1 MNVQRRPIA
10 LGSFAVAAYA
20 FLYLPIAVL
29 ILYSFNR
36 DGVGGF
42 PPRHLTF
49 DWYSALFAD
58 SAMWSAVGNSVIVA
72 LAAVALSMLIGFPAA
87 YALDRYPFPGKSAFQ
102 RLVLLPLIVPGV
114 ITGISLLLLAV
125 GGGLHLSLVTVIL
138 GHATALT
145 AVATTEIFAGFAKLD
160 RSLEEASADLGAS
173 GGQTLWRVTLPLL
186 RTSLIGTALL
196 VFTLSMDEI
205 AVTFFLIG
213 RENTLPL
220 EIWSR
225 LRRGATPEMNA
236 ISTLIFLFSLVTI
249 FISQR
254 LIGGNATEGRDVTDQ
269 QSAAIPETL
278 LTGVVE

>member
-1 MNVQRRPIA
+1 MSSQRRPIV
-10 LGSFAVAAYA
+10 LGTFAVFAYA

-42 PPRHLTF
+42 PPRHLTL
-49 DWYSALFAD
+49 DWYAALFAD
-58 SAMWSAVGNSVIVA
+58 SAMWNAVANSVIVA
-72 LAAVALSMLIGFPAA
+72 IASIALSMLIGFPAA
-87 YALDRYPFPGKSAFQ
+87 YALDRYEFPGKAAFQ
-102 RLVLLPLIVPGV
+102 RLILLPLIVPGV
-114 ITGISLLLLAV
+114 ITGISLLLLEV
-125 GGGLHLSLVTVIL
+125 GAGLHLSLLTVIL

-145 AVATTEIFAGFAKLD
+145 AVATTEIFAGFSKLD
-160 RSLEEASADLGAS
+160 RSLEEASADLGANAL
-173 GGQTLWRVTLPLL
+173 QTLWHIILPLL

-254 LIGGNATEGRDVTDQ
+254 LIRRGASEKQD
-269 QSAAIPETL
+269 AAISENL
-278 LTGVVE
+278 LTGVAN

>member
-1 MNVQRRPIA
+1 MEDSVTAHRRPVA
-10 LGSFAVAAYA
+10 LSSFAACAYA

-29 ILYSFNR
+29 ILYSLNR

-42 PPRHLTF
+42 PPRHLTL
-49 DWYSALFAD
+49 DWYAMLFAD
-58 SAMWSAVGNSVIVA
+58 SAMWNAVGNSAIVA
-72 LAAVALSMLIGFPAA
+72 IAAVALSMLIGFPAA
-87 YALDRYPFPGKSAFQ
+87 YALDRYDFPAKAAFQ
-102 RLVLLPLIVPGV
+102 RLILLPLIVPGV
-114 ITGISLLLLAV
+114 ITGISLLLLVV
-125 GGGLHLSLVTVIL
+125 GSGLRLSLLTVIL

-145 AVATTEIFAGFAKLD
+145 AVATTEIFAGFSKLD
-160 RSLEEASADLGAS
+160 RSLEEASADLGANAW
-173 GGQTLWRVTLPLL
+173 QTLWRITLPLL

-236 ISTLIFLFSLVTI
+236 ISALIFLFSLAMI
-249 FISQR
+249 FASQR
-254 LIGGNATEGRDVTDQ
+254 LIGRGQGRERTAALSEALVTG
-269 QSAAIPETL
+269 AAE
-278 LTGVVE
+278 

>member
-1 MNVQRRPIA
+1 MSSQRRPVV
-10 LGSFAVAAYA
+10 LGTFAVFAYA

-42 PPRHLTF
+42 PPRHLTL
-49 DWYSALFAD
+49 DWYATLFAD
-58 SAMWSAVGNSVIVA
+58 SAMWNAVANSVIVA
-72 LAAVALSMLIGFPAA
+72 IASIALSMLIGFPAA
-87 YALDRYPFPGKSAFQ
+87 YALDRYEFPGKAAFQ
-102 RLVLLPLIVPGV
+102 RLILLPLIVPGV
-114 ITGISLLLLAV
+114 ITGISLLLLEV
-125 GGGLHLSLVTVIL
+125 GAGLHLSLLTVIL

-145 AVATTEIFAGFAKLD
+145 AVATTEIFAGFSKLD
-160 RSLEEASADLGAS
+160 RSLEEASADLGADAL
-173 GGQTLWRVTLPLL
+173 QTLWHIILPLL

-236 ISTLIFLFSLVTI
+236 ISTLIFLFSLVMI

-254 LIGGNATEGRDVTDQ
+254 LISRSASDKQD
-269 QSAAIPETL
+269 AAISENL
-278 LTGVVE
+278 LTGVAN

>member
-1 MNVQRRPIA
+1 LSAQRRPVI
-10 LGSFAVAAYA
+10 LGGFAACAYA

-42 PPRHLTF
+42 PPRHFTF
-49 DWYSALFAD
+49 DWYSILFAD
-58 SAMWSAVGNSVIVA
+58 AAMWNAVGNSAIVA
-72 LAAVALSMLIGFPAA
+72 IAAVALSMLIGFPAA
-87 YALDRYPFPGKSAFQ
+87 YALDRHDFPGKAAFQ
-102 RLVLLPLIVPGV
+102 RLILLPLIVPGV

-125 GGGLHLSLVTVIL
+125 GGGLRLSLMTVIL

-160 RSLEEASADLGAS
+160 RSLEEASADLGAN
-173 GGQTLWRVTLPLL
+173 GWQTLWRVTLPLL

-236 ISTLIFLFSLVTI
+236 ISTLIFLFSLLTI
-249 FISQR
+249 FLSQR
-254 LIGGNATEGRDVTDQ
+254 LMGRDAREA
-269 QSAAIPETL
+269 QSAAVAETL
-278 LTGVVE
+278 LTGAAQ

>member
-1 MNVQRRPIA
+1 MNPVRRPIA
-10 LGSFAVAAYA
+10 LSAFAVCAYG
-20 FLYLPIAVL
+20 FLYLPIVVL
-29 ILYSFNR
+29 TLYSFNR

-49 DWYSALFAD
+49 IWYRILFAD
-58 SAMWSAVGNSVIVA
+58 TALWNAVGNSIVVA
-72 LAAVALSMLIGFPAA
+72 LAAVVISILIGFPAA
-87 YALDRYPFPGKSAFQ
+87 YALDRYAFPGKSALRQFI
-102 RLVLLPLIVPGV
+102 LLPLIVPGV
-114 ITGISLLLLAV
+114 ITGISLLLLIV
-125 GGGLHLSLVTVIL
+125 SGGFHLSLVTVIL

-145 AVATTEIFAGFAKLD
+145 AVATTEIFAGFSRLD
-160 RSLEEASADLGAS
+160 RSLEEASADLGAN
-173 GGQTLWRVTLPLL
+173 GLQTLWRILLPLM
-186 RTSLIGTALL
+186 RTSLLGTALL

-236 ISTLIFLFSLVTI
+236 ISALIFVFSVAAI

-254 LIGGNATEGRDVTDQ
+254 LMTGSTEELRST
-269 QSAAIPETL
+269 PEMV
-278 LTGVVE
+278 GAVQ

>member
-1 MNVQRRPIA
+1 MSAQRRPVI
-10 LGSFAVAAYA
+10 LGSFAACAYA

-42 PPRHLTF
+42 PPRHFTF
-49 DWYSALFAD
+49 DWYSILFAD
-58 SAMWSAVGNSVIVA
+58 AAMWNAVGNSAIVA
-72 LAAVALSMLIGFPAA
+72 IAAVALSILIGFPAA
-87 YALDRYPFPGKSAFQ
+87 YALDRHDFPGKAAFQ
-102 RLVLLPLIVPGV
+102 RLILLPLIVPGV
-114 ITGISLLLLAV
+114 ITGISLLLLVV
-125 GGGLHLSLVTVIL
+125 GGGLHLSLMTVIL

-160 RSLEEASADLGAS
+160 RSLEEASADLGAN
-173 GGQTLWRVTLPLL
+173 GWQTLWRVTLPLL

-236 ISTLIFLFSLVTI
+236 ISTLIFLFSLLTI
-249 FISQR
+249 FLSQR
-254 LIGGNATEGRDVTDQ
+254 LMGRDAREA
-269 QSAAIPETL
+269 QSAAVPETL
-278 LTGVVE
+278 LTGAAE